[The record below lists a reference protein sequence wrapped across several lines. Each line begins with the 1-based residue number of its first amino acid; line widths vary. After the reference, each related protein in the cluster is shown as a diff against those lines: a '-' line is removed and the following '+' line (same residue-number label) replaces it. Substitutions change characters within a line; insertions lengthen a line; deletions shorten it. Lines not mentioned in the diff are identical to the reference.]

1 MGRNAPKTKEQEMN
15 KGEVWFVS
23 FPLEEDRSKYI
34 SRPVVVLNIEDEE
47 VLSVKTTKRD
57 PRKKDPFDTPII
69 HWREAGLDYAS
80 TVRISKTMFLN
91 KSLFDFRIG
100 TLNPYD
106 LKIIQD
112 IYVALMSQ
120 EGNIAKQSS

>member
-1 MGRNAPKTKEQEMN
+1 MN

-34 SRPVVVLNIEDEE
+34 SRPVVILNIEAEE
-47 VLSVKTTKRD
+47 VLSVKTTRRD

-80 TVRISKTMFLN
+80 TARISKTMLLN
-91 KSLFDFRIG
+91 RSQFDFRIG

-112 IYVALMSQ
+112 IYIALMSQ
-120 EGNIAKQSS
+120 EGYVAKRSS